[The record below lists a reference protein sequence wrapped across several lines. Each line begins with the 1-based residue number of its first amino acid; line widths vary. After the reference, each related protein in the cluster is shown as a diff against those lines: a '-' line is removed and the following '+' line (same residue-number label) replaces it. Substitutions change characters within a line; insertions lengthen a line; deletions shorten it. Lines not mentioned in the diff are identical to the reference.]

1 MRKTIMGPALVVLWG
16 MAIAYMSMGYMML
29 EKLAVHNKA
38 SQAVITQLEIDMIY
52 KSTGIALIATFI
64 LYIFIGKTTRVITEP
79 IKKLTEEAK
88 AFAKGE
94 YIHNVKNYEVEE
106 VQTLAQA
113 FDDMGE
119 KLYRT
124 IRKLQYQKT
133 KAETILNDLDEAIII
148 LDEKGYITEVN
159 ASVQGILK
167 VEDIKRYHIGTVLRD
182 TKIRQMIEVA
192 LKQKQYNSCEILRD
206 EKILH
211 FRIAPISKGDKH
223 YGFII
228 SVRDITQT
236 RQLEELRY
244 QFVSNVTHEL
254 KTPLTSI
261 QGFVE
266 TLKDGAIDNRDIAL
280 RFLDIIDIEAKRLYR
295 LIQDILLLSEIENM
309 ENNYGMRIELTPIV
323 EEVIAILQQE
333 ADKKQI
339 EIIFN
344 HTHDIV
350 FEHASADYMK
360 QVMMN
365 MLSNALKY
373 TDTGTVTITT
383 ECRNDEYVISIQDT
397 GIGMP
402 KESLGRIFERFYRV
416 DKSRSRKSGG
426 TGLGLSIVK
435 HIVEL
440 YKGTIKVESTEHVGT
455 TFTITFKKN

>member
-1 MRKTIMGPALVVLWG
+1 M
-16 MAIAYMSMGYMML
+16 
-29 EKLAVHNKA
+29 
-38 SQAVITQLEIDMIY
+38 
-52 KSTGIALIATFI
+52 
-64 LYIFIGKTTRVITEP
+64 
-79 IKKLTEEAK
+79 
-88 AFAKGE
+88 
-94 YIHNVKNYEVEE
+94 EE

-148 LDEKGYITEVN
+148 LDEEGYITEVN

-383 ECRNDEYVISIQDT
+383 ECRDDEYVISIQDT

>member
-1 MRKTIMGPALVVLWG
+1 
-16 MAIAYMSMGYMML
+16 
-29 EKLAVHNKA
+29 
-38 SQAVITQLEIDMIY
+38 
-52 KSTGIALIATFI
+52 
-64 LYIFIGKTTRVITEP
+64 
-79 IKKLTEEAK
+79 
-88 AFAKGE
+88 
-94 YIHNVKNYEVEE
+94 
-106 VQTLAQA
+106 
-113 FDDMGE
+113 
-119 KLYRT
+119 
-124 IRKLQYQKT
+124 
-133 KAETILNDLDEAIII
+133 
-148 LDEKGYITEVN
+148 
-159 ASVQGILK
+159 
-167 VEDIKRYHIGTVLRD
+167 
-182 TKIRQMIEVA
+182 
-192 LKQKQYNSCEILRD
+192 
-206 EKILH
+206 
-211 FRIAPISKGDKH
+211 
-223 YGFII
+223 
-228 SVRDITQT
+228 
-236 RQLEELRY
+236 
-244 QFVSNVTHEL
+244 
-254 KTPLTSI
+254 
-261 QGFVE
+261 
-266 TLKDGAIDNRDIAL
+266 
-280 RFLDIIDIEAKRLYR
+280 
-295 LIQDILLLSEIENM
+295 
-309 ENNYGMRIELTPIV
+309 MRIELTPIV

>member
-1 MRKTIMGPALVVLWG
+1 MGPALGVLWA

-29 EKLAVHNKA
+29 EKLSVQNEA
-38 SQAVITQLEIDMIY
+38 SQSFATQIEIDMIY
-52 KSTGIALIATFI
+52 KSIGIAVIATLV
-64 LYIFIGKTTRVITEP
+64 LYILIGRKTRAITEP

-88 AFAKGE
+88 AFSRGE

-133 KAETILNDLDEAIII
+133 KAETILNDLNEAIII
-148 LDEKGYITEVN
+148 LDEEGYITEVN
-159 ASVQGILK
+159 ASVQGVLK
-167 VEDIKRYHIGTVLRD
+167 VEDIKHCHIGTILRD
-182 TKIRQMIEVA
+182 VRIQQMIELA
-192 LKQKQYNSCEILRD
+192 LKKKQYNSCEVLKD

-211 FRIAPISKGDKH
+211 FRIGPIRKGDKY

-280 RFLDIIDIEAKRLYR
+280 RFLDIIDIETKRLYR
-295 LIQDILLLSEIENM
+295 LIQDILLLSEIEHM
-309 ENNYGMRIELTPIV
+309 ENNSGGRIELTPII
-323 EEVIAILQQE
+323 EEVMTILQQE
-333 ADKKQI
+333 ADKKHI

-344 HTHDIV
+344 ARQDLV
-350 FEHASADYMK
+350 FEHASSDYMK
-360 QVMMN
+360 QVIMN
-365 MLSNALKY
+365 MLSNAIKY

-383 ECRNDEYVISIQDT
+383 ECNQDEQIIEIQDT

-402 KESLGRIFERFYRV
+402 QESLGRIFERFYRV

-440 YKGTIKVESTEHVGT
+440 YKGTIEVESTEHVGT
-455 TFTITFKKN
+455 TFTITFRNQ